1 MASREFD
8 TGLVGSRRASA
19 LAMQAGLLV
28 NICTQ
33 LGSLGCSLTGSS
45 CSDITS
51 PCALLVPSRASQTA
65 FIHPFHTGQ
74 AEICTAHALAR
85 QTGPM
90 VCALLC
96 PLGCSLTGRP

>member
-19 LAMQAGLLV
+19 LAMQTGLLV

-65 FIHPFHTGQ
+65 FIHPFTQ
-74 AEICTAHALAR
+74 ARLKPAQHMLLPGRLVQRSVRYCAPLA
-85 QTGPM
+85 
-90 VCALLC
+90 AA
-96 PLGCSLTGRP
+96 